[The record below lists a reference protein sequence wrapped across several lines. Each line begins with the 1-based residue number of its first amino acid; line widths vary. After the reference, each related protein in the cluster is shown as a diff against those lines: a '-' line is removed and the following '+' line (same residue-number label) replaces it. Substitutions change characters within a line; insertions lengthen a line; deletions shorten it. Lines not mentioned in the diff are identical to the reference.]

1 MYTCHMC
8 MYLACSYIETSHGFM
23 CEVDIIGEFADIMVL
38 LMPLAKNG
46 MIPIKNLER
55 VPINVCVIQ

>member
-1 MYTCHMC
+1 MYFT
-8 MYLACSYIETSHGFM
+8 CSYIETSHGFM
-23 CEVDIIGEFADIMVL
+23 CEADIIGEFADVMVL

-46 MIPIKNLER
+46 MIPIKKLER